1 MSLDFS
7 DKEFK
12 SLLNRTGE
20 IIIKWKQR
28 LSGERIY
35 NNYSPKEIRKIF
47 DEPLPEIGMKGDALL
62 DIIEKDVFEQS
73 NYNPSPN
80 YYGYITG
87 GGNQASILAETLKNA
102 LNQNNLKWHS
112 APANSE
118 IEKITIKWICE
129 FIGYPVDAGGVYV
142 SGGSVANFLN
152 IAVMRKMK
160 SPKDIANE
168 GMYQVQ
174 PMTIYASEQ
183 GHSSIDKAMDM
194 LGLGKN
200 YLRKIAVKEDMTVD
214 VEEMKLKIEEDRQNG
229 LLPIGIIGI
238 AGGTNTG
245 AVDDLNALADLAEEN
260 NLWFMVDAAYGGPAA
275 GTEIAGD
282 LFNGI
287 ERADSMLINPHKWLY
302 VPFEVSCVLVKNKKD
317 LSDTFSMIPD
327 YLKSTADDGRE
338 DLMEFNLQLTKDFKA
353 LKVWMTFK
361 SYGAEKLKEAITN
374 DITTARYMEK
384 LVNESTDFEML
395 APVPLSIACF
405 RYISND
411 YEIQSDEKRLGLLNQ
426 KLLEAIE
433 SDGRIFFAG
442 TKIKGKIS
450 LRISCTNHRR
460 TKEDIDFLLMIMREL
475 GERILTNQ

>member
-1 MSLDFS
+1 MNLDFS
-7 DKEFK
+7 DNEFK
-12 SLLNRTGE
+12 KLLNRTGE
-20 IIIKWKQR
+20 IIINWKKR
-28 LSGERIY
+28 LAGERIY
-35 NNYSPKEIRKIF
+35 HNHSPKEIRAIF
-47 DEPLPEIGMKGDALL
+47 DEGLPEIGMPTDDLL
-62 DIIEKDVFEQS
+62 NIIEKDVFDHS
-73 NYNPSPN
+73 NFNPSPN

-87 GGNQASILAETLKNA
+87 GGNQVSILAETLKSA

-129 FIGYPVDAGGVYV
+129 FIGYPSDAGGVYV

-160 SPKDIANE
+160 SKIDVAND
-168 GMYQVQ
+168 GMYNAQ

-194 LGLGKN
+194 LGLGKK
-200 YLRKIAVKEDMTVD
+200 YLRKISVKTDMTVD
-214 VEEMKLKIEEDRQNG
+214 VSEMRRQIELDKSNG
-229 LLPIGIIGI
+229 LLPIGVIGI
-238 AGGTNTG
+238 AGGTNSG
-245 AVDDLNALADLAEEN
+245 AVDDLNALADLAEAN
-260 NLWFMVDAAYGGPAA
+260 DLWFMVDAAYGGPAA
-275 GTEIAGD
+275 KTEIVGN
-282 LFNGI
+282 LFSGM

-302 VPFEVSCVLVKNKKD
+302 VPFEVSCVLVKNKQH

-361 SYGAEKLKEAITN
+361 AYGAENLRQAITN
-374 DITTARYMEK
+374 DIETVRYMEQ
-384 LVNESTDFEML
+384 LVIEASDFEML
-395 APVPLSIACF
+395 APAPLSIACF

-411 YEIQSDEKRLGLLNQ
+411 QLIQEDDDQIDQLNTR
-426 KLLEAIE
+426 LLETIE
-433 SDGRIFFAG
+433 ADGRIFFAG
-442 TKIKGKIS
+442 TKIHGRVS

-460 TKEDIDFLLMIMREL
+460 TKSDIDFLISVLREL
-475 GERILTNQ
+475 GSKLLN